1 MAETYKY
8 YEHGDKDP
16 KSRGERVD
24 LVHDGLGKVRF
35 AGSSAELDSDYL
47 MAILQNIEAGRGK
60 FQKTN
65 EIGQVITGG
74 RADLMKWTKNLE
86 KGGRR

>member
-8 YEHGDKDP
+8 YEHGDEDP
-16 KSRGERVD
+16 KARNERVD

-35 AGSSAELDSDYL
+35 AGSSAELDADYL
-47 MAILQNIEAGRGK
+47 VAIRRNIEAGRGK

-74 RADLMKWTKNLE
+74 RADLLKWIKGLE
-86 KGGRR
+86 KGGRH